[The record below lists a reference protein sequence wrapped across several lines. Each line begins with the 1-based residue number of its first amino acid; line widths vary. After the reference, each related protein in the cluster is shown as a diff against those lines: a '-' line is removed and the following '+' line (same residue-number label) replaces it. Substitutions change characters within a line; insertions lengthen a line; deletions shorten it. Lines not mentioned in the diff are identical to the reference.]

1 MRAGWRAGPSS
12 QPPNPG
18 LPGSFEDGDK
28 DRLPA
33 DLVVRLLTLFASQL
47 DKRLIGHRLHKP
59 VAQKTQGQ
67 PGCADIFAVRQALLD
82 LGVGKRSIGTDGAI
96 IHQGASGDDLGSARD
111 GDLRVLKTVLGPL
124 VSHAQR
130 GGLAAPAGYGALLPS
145 AAGLRVI

>member
-67 PGCADIFAVRQALLD
+67 PGCADISLSGR
-82 LGVGKRSIGTDGAI
+82 RSWI
-96 IHQGASGDDLGSARD
+96 S
-111 GDLRVLKTVLGPL
+111 VLGNAPL
-124 VSHAQR
+124 GQTARSFTRVRPVMISVPRAMGISAFSKR
-130 GGLAAPAGYGALLPS
+130 WCAPSWPTRNSATWLPPPDTGLW
-145 AAGLRVI
+145 